1 MSDGLGER
9 AQAIRKHLKLSQR
22 GMAEGLKIS
31 VGGWQRI
38 ENGTNVPSGQTLAKL
53 NELGFSADWML
64 TGRGAMRFDDDG
76 VLEAGQELGVKF
88 EPYADRIDTFRNDTS
103 ETTSSTDRELF
114 GRVVD
119 AIQRLYK
126 DERVGLSG
134 VDLGRISAE
143 KYDEIVAA
151 TDDPD
156 ERMAMVKLMTVQL
169 RNELRARAADPTTSS
184 KRTA

>member
-1 MSDGLGER
+1 
-9 AQAIRKHLKLSQR
+9 
-22 GMAEGLKIS
+22 
-31 VGGWQRI
+31 
-38 ENGTNVPSGQTLAKL
+38 
-53 NELGFSADWML
+53 
-64 TGRGAMRFDDDG
+64 MRFDDDG